1 MMNSENM
8 KLIIIVVN
16 DAESDTLL
24 KTLLDDGFRVTRIAS
39 TGGFLRRNSST
50 LLIGVEA
57 SRVEKVL
64 QLVRDQFPPAVDPG
78 LKKIAVFV
86 LKVDEFLQL

>member
-39 TGGFLRRNSST
+39 TGGFLRRNSAT

-64 QLVRDQFPPAVDPG
+64 QLVRDQFPPVVDPG

-86 LKVDEFLQL
+86 LKMDEFLQL

>member
-1 MMNSENM
+1 MMNSDVM

-16 DAESDTLL
+16 DTESDTLL
-24 KTLLDDGFRVTRIAS
+24 KILLEDDYRVTRIAS

-57 SRVEKVL
+57 SRVDRVI
-64 QLVRDQFPPAVDPG
+64 QLVHDHFPPSIDPG
-78 LKKIAVFV
+78 LKKIAIFV
-86 LKVDEFLQL
+86 LKVDEFVQL